1 MTSFDGMLAG
11 RNPDDLDR
19 IERRE
24 LISAYLDDELPAHE
38 ARQITLWLDE
48 NPGALKEVE
57 HIRRTWDLLDHYEDE
72 PVPEGFA
79 QRVLA
84 AVGLRRSA
92 VEPAGRMIQM
102 AWYRKPQTWAAAAAV
117 LLVAI
122 GLIFTM
128 KDDAAT
134 TPATPLPA
142 AQASVATVID
152 DVPDD
157 VLVYL
162 DDIANLDDERLDTL
176 IALGGD
182 DLGG

>member
-1 MTSFDGMLAG
+1 MTSLDGMLAG

-19 IERRE
+19 MERRE

-48 NPGALKEVE
+48 NPEALKEVE

-72 PVPEGFA
+72 PVPDGFA
-79 QRVLA
+79 QRVFA
-84 AVGLRRSA
+84 AVGLRRGA
-92 VEPAGRMIQM
+92 AEPAGRVIQM

-117 LLVAI
+117 LLVAV
-122 GLIFTM
+122 GLLFTM
-128 KDDAAT
+128 KDDTPSTT
-134 TPATPLPA
+134 TPP
-142 AQASVATVID
+142 AQASVVTVID
-152 DVPDD
+152 DVPED

-162 DDIANLDDERLDTL
+162 DDITDLDDERLDTL

-182 DLGG
+182 DLGS

>member
-1 MTSFDGMLAG
+1 MTLRDGMLAG
-11 RNPDDLDR
+11 RNPDDLERD
-19 IERRE
+19 ERRE

-38 ARQITLWLDE
+38 ARQITQWLDE

-79 QRVLA
+79 QRVFA
-84 AVGLRRSA
+84 AVGLHT
-92 VEPAGRMIQM
+92 GRVIQM
-102 AWYRKPQTWAAAAAV
+102 AWYRRPQTWAAAAAI
-117 LLVAI
+117 LLVGFA
-122 GLIFTM
+122 LLFTM
-128 KDDAAT
+128 KDGEPTGT
-134 TPATPLPA
+134 TPVKAPE
-142 AQASVATVID
+142 SIATVID
-152 DVPDD
+152 EVPED